1 MKVLGLCLVAGLSV
15 SGCVSITNNGL
26 PMGGIEDI
34 IEGNTGPIVTQYP
47 VETALLNIYTRS
59 RSETLYAVED
69 DQQIVSE
76 IRVTPKGA
84 MSFDGKSLQA
94 AETSYVISW
103 DGEVVSESKSLNY
116 FTLNPVRFYGFT
128 NDSGEYSIANQTTA
142 MPKIAKIGDSSAL
155 ITENVYS
162 DSSKRKLI
170 DKFSQ
175 AWSLSQASRNTAWFC
190 MNTSGNLLLDS
201 QAADVSSHCYK
212 INAKGDLLDS
222 KLTLSE
228 PTNNGVKTITYTR
241 K

>member
-26 PMGGIEDI
+26 PMGNIEDI
-34 IEGNTGPIVTQYP
+34 IQGNTGPIVTQYP

-76 IRVTPKGA
+76 IKVTPKGV

-103 DGEVVSESKSLNY
+103 DGEVVSKSKSLNY
-116 FTLNPVRFYGFT
+116 FTVNPVRFYGFT
-128 NDSGEYSIANQTTA
+128 SDSGEYSIANQTTT
-142 MPKIAKIGDSSAL
+142 MPKIAKIGSSSAL
-155 ITENVYS
+155 VTENVYS
-162 DSSKRKLI
+162 DSRKRQLTE
-170 DKFSQ
+170 KFRQS
-175 AWSLSQASRNTAWFC
+175 WSLSQASSNTAWFC

-212 INAKGDLLDS
+212 INAQGDILNS

>member
-76 IRVTPKGA
+76 IRVTPKGV
-84 MSFDGKSLQA
+84 MNFDGKSLQA

-142 MPKIAKIGDSSAL
+142 MPKIAKIGSSSAL
-155 ITENVYS
+155 VTENVYS
-162 DSSKRKLI
+162 DSRKRQLI
-170 DKFSQ
+170 EKFRQ
-175 AWSLSQASRNTAWFC
+175 GWSLSQASRNTAWFC
-190 MNTSGNLLLDS
+190 MNTSDNLLVDS
-201 QAADVSSHCYK
+201 QAPDLSSHCYK
-212 INAKGDLLDS
+212 INAKGDILDS